1 VFANGV
7 DFCRR
12 PPRSAQK
19 RFDEGH
25 KDRINERSVNNVFT
39 EKFTDVEVRVLGRVK
54 TLELFSIVN
63 KKFECDEFRRRQ
75 HRSCLAA
82 ARRLLP
88 VVVTG
93 RDLF

>member
-25 KDRINERSVNNVFT
+25 KNRVNEKSANNFFT
-39 EKFTDVEVRVLGRVK
+39 KKFIDVEVQVLGRFK
-54 TLELFSIVN
+54 KLELFSIVS

-75 HRSCLAA
+75 HRGCLAA

-88 VVVTG
+88 VVATG